1 MAGSLARGS
10 RPSPLT
16 ASAFTRRLAALEP
29 GAAPA
34 APDAFTQALSR
45 WFTWTDA
52 IALSSALGPAP
63 APLAAQVSG
72 AAGDKAARDR
82 ALAREAARAR
92 AALHGAIAELAGAVG
107 DEGTGGTERTGN
119 GAEGSAPWRDRVIA
133 RQQAMEAA
141 IAPLRRRLRAALAAG
156 TPAQARVA
164 ALDAVFEQALAPRE
178 RELLATV
185 PRWLERS
192 LARRPASSTAAAPFR
207 RELVALLHAEL
218 DFRMKPVEG
227 LLTALLPTD
236 VSP

>member
-1 MAGSLARGS
+1 LARGS

-34 APDAFTQALSR
+34 ATDAFAQALSR

-63 APLAAQVSG
+63 AAEAPRG
-72 AAGDKAARDR
+72 AGDAA
-82 ALAREAARAR
+82 APAREAARVR
-92 AALHGAIAELAGAVG
+92 AALRAATAELARVPA
-107 DEGTGGTERTGN
+107 GTASED
-119 GAEGSAPWRDRVIA
+119 GAEGFAPWRERVIA
-133 RQQAMEAA
+133 RQQAMEAV

-164 ALDAVFEQALAPRE
+164 ALDAVLEQALAPRE

-192 LARRPASSTAAAPFR
+192 FGRRPASSTAAATFR
-207 RELVALLHAEL
+207 RELVELLHAEL
-218 DFRMKPVEG
+218 DFRMQPVEG
-227 LLTALLPTD
+227 LLAALTPT
-236 VSP
+236 

>member
-1 MAGSLARGS
+1 MARGS
-10 RPSPLT
+10 RPPSLT
-16 ASAFTRRLAALEP
+16 VSALKHSALTRRLAALEP

-119 GAEGSAPWRDRVIA
+119 GAEGFAPWRDRVIA

-141 IAPLRRRLRAALAAG
+141 IAPLRRRARG
-156 TPAQARVA
+156 QGRPQAQARVA
-164 ALDAVFEQALAPRE
+164 ALDAVFEQARAPRE

-218 DFRMKPVEG
+218 DFRMQPVEG
-227 LLTALLPTD
+227 LLAALTPT
-236 VSP
+236 